1 MSNYFD
7 NIAEIKKQ
15 FDNIKSTI
23 ICIEV
28 GNYNNDNVAQDFK
41 NYDIK
46 NAKLLKV
53 VDRKYEA

>member
-1 MSNYFD
+1 M
-7 NIAEIKKQ
+7 AKIKEQ

-28 GNYNNDNVAQDFK
+28 GNYNNDNVAEDFE
-41 NYDIK
+41 NYGIK

-53 VDRKYEA
+53 VDRKYAA